1 MKILISLIIFDQL
14 PEHKCIFIFLR
25 IIYVCKV
32 KASHLKKMINENK
45 WRIKLMK
52 LWTWRCFLKICFS
65 DTLWPCT
72 MLKTALCKAVYDEKW
87 RESLNSIKKPKCEK
101 GVTVEIS
108 GHRSTHEHNS
118 VNTLLDYNI
127 WQHLISLFYTFL

>member
-1 MKILISLIIFDQL
+1 MTKVVKNFPAAVTDCW
-14 PEHKCIFIFLR
+14 CIFMFLI

-32 KASHLKKMINENK
+32 KASHLKRMITENK
-45 WRIKLMK
+45 WRIKHMK
-52 LWTWRCFLKICFS
+52 LWTWRCFLKKYVFS

-72 MLKTALCKAVYDEKW
+72 MLFSALCMAVYDEKW

-101 GVTVEIS
+101 VVAVEIS
-108 GHRSTHEHNS
+108 VHRSTHEHNS